1 VLLVS
6 GLGLDTYAQVKV
18 SLTDQRMS
26 RLNKSPDA
34 RSRLARYRKYQK
46 KDELKAMKDR
56 QKFVKDSLRT
66 APKLPFTV
74 PGCQPPLD
82 SIRAIEARKGQ
93 LSKDSIDLLK
103 RQFIRRYCLGNRP
116 DSLDGL
122 GTMQRY
128 GMYGAM
134 KDMYGQSKTGTVPT
148 DSASLAQKLAM
159 EQRLKSLMP
168 QDMQKGLGEPP
179 GGIGNDYKSL
189 SEPSVKSIPLDQFSK
204 NVPGEQ
210 MSSATA
216 TMSAA
221 KKTHVS
227 MPREG
232 EDVPK
237 RNSLEGQPLKRRIYL
252 GGNITL
258 QSVNPPILDTD
269 IQVGYKFNRD
279 FLMGTGFIIREQFD
293 ERPSMLVGD
302 AYGYSVFA
310 NHKIPLGLF
319 AYAEI
324 QNMRTQS
331 LFQDNLVQADWQQA
345 YNLGIGKEIP
355 VLPWLNLTTM
365 VLYDFNHKNNGLS
378 ARPFSIRIGYRLS
391 ELAMR

>member
-122 GTMQRY
+122 GTM
-128 GMYGAM
+128 
-134 KDMYGQSKTGTVPT
+134 
-148 DSASLAQKLAM
+148 
-159 EQRLKSLMP
+159 
-168 QDMQKGLGEPP
+168 
-179 GGIGNDYKSL
+179 
-189 SEPSVKSIPLDQFSK
+189 
-204 NVPGEQ
+204 
-210 MSSATA
+210 
-216 TMSAA
+216 
-221 KKTHVS
+221 
-227 MPREG
+227 
-232 EDVPK
+232 
-237 RNSLEGQPLKRRIYL
+237 
-252 GGNITL
+252 
-258 QSVNPPILDTD
+258 
-269 IQVGYKFNRD
+269 
-279 FLMGTGFIIREQFD
+279 
-293 ERPSMLVGD
+293 
-302 AYGYSVFA
+302 
-310 NHKIPLGLF
+310 
-319 AYAEI
+319 
-324 QNMRTQS
+324 
-331 LFQDNLVQADWQQA
+331 
-345 YNLGIGKEIP
+345 
-355 VLPWLNLTTM
+355 
-365 VLYDFNHKNNGLS
+365 
-378 ARPFSIRIGYRLS
+378 
-391 ELAMR
+391 